1 MRTHVGPIR
10 AVYTAPAGS
19 MLRDTMA
26 DGRLKL
32 KGSKRYLALGLLLVL
47 AALIVWQVSFNVWVR
62 PAGSEQTILLFALS
76 TVVGLA
82 FLVFA
87 FILSRNVIKLFVERR
102 ANLLGSK
109 FKTKLVIGALALS
122 LLPVSLLFYFSYVL
136 MNRAMN
142 RWFNQPF
149 ASMEQQARSIVAEV
163 GSYAERETEADALAI
178 SRGPLGDALRSGD
191 TGQVRKLLPV
201 EARQEGVDYLSVEI
215 NSGSLGFFSNSGSD
229 IGPDLAQEL
238 PLTDRRTGRPLHL
251 QASAA
256 GSDYAVAIIP
266 VESSGGPNPAG
277 WIITADR
284 LPDSLTKSLAEM
296 SRDQEN
302 YKALFYQQ
310 KNVRAFFLLEMA
322 LVTVLLLVASTWVAL
337 FLSKQVTVPIESLAE
352 ATHQVSIGNLGHR
365 IKVQAAD
372 ELGVL
377 VGSFND
383 MVTQLEESRV
393 ELERRR
399 RETEAILESIPTPV
413 ISLSR
418 DRRVV
423 RVNPAVERMFG
434 AQRAAAP
441 TLRELLTLEELR
453 DVDHLLRRS
462 LRQGLATA
470 QLDLS
475 TPRGKIS
482 VAMTVS
488 ALQSGHISTPI
499 SSDIAYIVVLEDLS
513 DLIHAQ
519 QAAAWQEVTR
529 RVAHEIKNPLTPIA
543 LSAERIR
550 RRLEAMDETD
560 PADSFRVIADCSNL
574 INQEVETL
582 KTLVDEF
589 AQMARFPKAELQP
602 GNLNAIVESAVA
614 VFDGRLDDI
623 QVRLDLAPDLPPVN
637 VDAGQLKRV
646 VVNLVDNA
654 AEAMGPCLFKELRI
668 STARVASESK
678 ALALDGVSES
688 VELAVADSGPG
699 VDAETKEKLF
709 LPHYSTKKRGSGLGL
724 AIVSR
729 IVADHHGTIRVE
741 ENNPVGAR
749 FILELPV

>member
-1 MRTHVGPIR
+1 MP
-10 AVYTAPAGS
+10 
-19 MLRDTMA
+19 LRK
-26 DGRLKL
+26 LEL
-32 KGSKRYLALGLLLVL
+32 KGRKRYLALGLLLVL
-47 AALIVWQVSFNVWVR
+47 ALLIVWQISFNVGVV
-62 PAGSEQTILLFALS
+62 PSGSEQTILLFALS
-76 TVVGLA
+76 TLVGLA

-87 FILSRNVIKLFVERR
+87 FILSRNIIKLFVERR

-122 LLPVSLLFYFSYVL
+122 MLPVSLLFYFSYAL
-136 MNRAMN
+136 MNRAVDK
-142 RWFNQPF
+142 WFNQPF
-149 ASMEQQARSIVAEV
+149 ATMEQQARSVVAAV
-163 GSYAERETEADALAI
+163 GGYAEREAEADALAI
-178 SRGPLGDALRSGD
+178 SRGPMGDAIRAGAIE
-191 TGQVRKLLPV
+191 QVRELLPV
-201 EARQEGVDYLSVEI
+201 EAQLEGVDYLSVEL
-215 NSGSLGFFSNSGSD
+215 NGGSLGFYSSSGTD
-229 IGPDLAQEL
+229 IGPDLAKEL
-238 PLTDRRTGRPLHL
+238 PLIDRRTRRPLHL
-251 QASAA
+251 QASAG

-266 VESSGGPNPAG
+266 VDPARAPNPAG
-277 WIITADR
+277 WIIAADR

-296 SRDQEN
+296 ARNQEN
-302 YKALFYQQ
+302 YNQLWAQN
-310 KNVRAFFLLEMA
+310 KNIRFINLLEMA
-322 LVTVLLLVASTWVAL
+322 LATVLLLVASTWLAL
-337 FLSKQVTVPIESLAE
+337 FLSKQITVPIEALAE

-365 IKVQAAD
+365 IKARAAD

-383 MVTQLEESRV
+383 MVTQLEESGV

-434 AQRAAAP
+434 SQRAAAP
-441 TLRELLTLEELR
+441 TLRELLSAEELR

-462 LRQGLATA
+462 LRQGLVTA
-470 QLDLS
+470 QLDLA
-475 TPRGKIS
+475 TPRGKVS

-499 SSDIAYIVVLEDLS
+499 SSDIAYIVVVEDLS

-550 RRLEAMDETD
+550 RRLETIGDSN
-560 PADSFRVIADCSNL
+560 PAESFRVIADCSNL
-574 INQEVETL
+574 INQEAETL

-589 AQMARFPKAELQP
+589 SQMARFPKAELKP
-602 GNLNAIVESAVA
+602 ENLNSIVESAVA

-623 QVRLDLAPDLPPVN
+623 QVRLDLAPDLPLVN

-668 STARVASESK
+668 STARVASETK
-678 ALALDGVSES
+678 ALEVDT
-688 VELAVADSGPG
+688 VELAVADTGPG

-709 LPHYSTKKRGSGLGL
+709 LPNFSTKKRGTGLGL
-724 AIVSR
+724 AICSR
-729 IVADHHGTIRVE
+729 IVADHRGTIRVE

-749 FILELPV
+749 FILELPA